1 MMPNMQTQQLQKKKR
16 SHWNDLEQKHWGKH
30 HLPYIPDMRNE
41 LTNSE
46 MLAILHSNVEIC
58 SRVPQACRKNA
69 VFLINIKSIKDLD
82 DVKSDLNGTFRK
94 LIQVED
100 G

>member
-1 MMPNMQTQQLQKKKR
+1 
-16 SHWNDLEQKHWGKH
+16 
-30 HLPYIPDMRNE
+30 MRNE

-58 SRVPQACRKNA
+58 SRVPQACRKNP